1 MDTKI
6 FIINGPNL
14 NLLGRRENDIYGN
27 RTLADIEILCKEKA
41 ESFPGASISFF
52 QSNCQVPR
60 KPSTARSYSI
70 KNKTT

>member
-14 NLLGRRENDIYGN
+14 NLLGRRENDIYGH

-41 ESFPGASISFF
+41 GKFSRTSISFF
-52 QSNCQVPR
+52 QSNSER
-60 KPSTARSYSI
+60 NYWIDSAGT
-70 KNKTT
+70 